1 MIYLVE
7 KKAWKMYGI
16 FDNMFDATAFLQKN
30 KLNKDSFFVLT
41 EFGVKYV
48 NRITYVD
55 GKCVYNNKAFW
66 TSDLSDIVKN
76 YDKHDVKSFLDDSPT
91 KGSEVITKER
101 FISEYNNMMNKLNNI
116 DGRSGQMAFNMM
128 VGDEFIS
135 LFREECVLT
144 EFTTV
149 SPLQISDK
157 LDPVISK
164 VKTGSFREAK
174 YKIKELMA
182 QDGFMD
188 EFLTAKRLQ
197 KYMDM
202 MDAADI
208 IEYATEE
215 DFYYKA

>member
-7 KKAWKMYGI
+7 KKAWKMYGVY
-16 FDNMFDATAFLQKN
+16 DNFFDAKAYIEKN
-30 KLNKDSFFVLT
+30 KLNLDNFFVLT

-55 GKCVYNNKAFW
+55 GQCVYNNKKFW
-66 TSDLSDIVKN
+66 TGDLSDLFNN
-76 YDKHDVKSFLDDSPT
+76 YENHSVKSFLDDSPI
-91 KGSEVITKER
+91 KGPEVITKER

-116 DGRSGQMAFNMM
+116 DGRPGQMAFNIM

-135 LFREECVLT
+135 LFREECILT

-202 MDAADI
+202 LDAADI
-208 IEYATEE
+208 IEYATSE
-215 DFYYKA
+215 DFYYKV

>member
-7 KKAWKMYGI
+7 KKAWKMYGVY
-16 FDNMFDATAFLQKN
+16 DNFFDAKAYIEKN
-30 KLNKDSFFVLT
+30 KLNLDNFFVLT

-55 GKCVYNNKAFW
+55 GQCVYNNKKFW
-66 TSDLSDIVKN
+66 TGDLSDLFNN
-76 YDKHDVKSFLDDSPT
+76 YEKHSVKSFLDDSPI
-91 KGSEVITKER
+91 KGPEVITKER

-116 DGRSGQMAFNMM
+116 DGRPGQMAFNIM

-135 LFREECVLT
+135 LFREECILT

-202 MDAADI
+202 LDAADI
-208 IEYATEE
+208 IEYATSE
-215 DFYYKA
+215 DFYYKV

>member
-116 DGRSGQMAFNMM
+116 DGRSGQMAFNIM

-135 LFREECVLT
+135 LFREECILT

>member
-66 TSDLSDIVKN
+66 TSDLSDIIKN
-76 YDKHDVKSFLDDSPT
+76 YDKHVVKSFLDDSPS
-91 KGSEVITKER
+91 KGAEVITRDR
-101 FISEYNNMMNKLNNI
+101 FLSEYNNMLNKLNNI
-116 DGRSGQMAFNMM
+116 DGRSGQIDFNIK

-135 LFREECVLT
+135 LFKEECILT

-149 SPLQISDK
+149 SPLAISDK

-164 VKTGSFREAK
+164 INTGSFREAK
-174 YKIKELMA
+174 YKLKELMA
-182 QDGFMD
+182 QEGFID
-188 EFLTAKRLQ
+188 EFLTVPRLQ